1 MKNLS
6 RRKFI
11 QTGIT
16 GVIGLSVLPLLK
28 GCKVGVNDTIRL
40 GIIGLGQQTV
50 YLVNGFQKIP
60 GVKIVAGCDVYGIKR
75 QRFENMVKSY
85 QESTQQTVEVDI
97 YEDYQ
102 DLLARKDVDAVII
115 ATPDHWHAIM
125 TLDAVRAGKDIYLEK
140 PVTFTIEEGKAIVK
154 AVRDN
159 NLVLAVGSQQR
170 SDLRFQHAVNLVR
183 DGKLGTLRKI
193 NAWVGPPPTPYDL
206 PEEQVPADLN
216 WDKWL
221 GPIPFIHYN
230 SRLNPPISLDPPQ
243 NETFWANW
251 RYYRETGGGFLTDW
265 GAHNFDI
272 AQWALNKDNGG
283 PVQIIPAGMEGS
295 DYIRFVYENGV
306 VVANE
311 PFTEDR
317 GFGVKFWSDDAWI
330 EVSRGHYTASDDSL
344 LPPAQEE
351 VDGTVPYETS
361 TAHYT
366 NFIDC
371 LRSRKDPIAPVNA
384 GHRSGSLG
392 ILGNI
397 ATDLQRPLNWDP
409 VNERFVDDSEANT
422 FLTREY
428 REGYSL
434 L

>member
-11 QTGIT
+11 QTGVT

-28 GCKVGVNDTIRL
+28 GCKVGANDTIRL

-50 YLVNGFQKIP
+50 HLTRGFNLIP
-60 GVKIVAGCDVYGIKR
+60 GVKIVAGSDVYGIKR
-75 QRFENMVKSY
+75 QRFEMMVRAN
-85 QESTQQTVEVDI
+85 QEEKQETIEVTTYENYKDLIARDDI
-97 YEDYQ
+97 
-102 DLLARKDVDAVII
+102 DAVVI
-115 ATPDHWHAIM
+115 ATPDHWHAIQ
-125 TLDAVRAGKDIYLEK
+125 TLDACRAGKDIYLEK
-140 PVTFTIEEGKAIVK
+140 PATFTIQEGIEIVN
-154 AVRDN
+154 AVRER
-159 NLVLAVGSQQR
+159 NLVLAIGSQQR
-170 SDLRFQHAVNLVR
+170 SDPRFQHAVNLVR

-206 PEEQVPADLN
+206 PEEPVPADLN
-216 WDKWL
+216 WEKWL
-221 GPIPFIHYN
+221 GPMPFIHYN

-251 RYYRETGGGFLTDW
+251 RYYKETGGGFLTDW

-283 PVQIIPAGMEGS
+283 PVQIIPAGLEGS

-317 GFGVKFWSDDAWI
+317 NFGVKFWSDDAWI
-330 EVSRGHYTASDDSL
+330 EVSRQHYTASDDSL
-344 LPPAQEE
+344 LPVIDEDSEQSLA
-351 VDGTVPYETS
+351 YETG
-361 TAHYT
+361 TAHLID
-366 NFIDC
+366 FIEA
-371 LRSRKDPIAPVNA
+371 LKSRGNPIAPVEA
-384 GHRSGSLG
+384 GHRSGSIG

-397 ATDLQRPLNWDP
+397 ATDLNRPLNWDP
-409 VNERFVDDSEANT
+409 VRERFVDDAEADA

-428 REGYSL
+428 REGYGL
-434 L
+434 M

>member
-6 RRKFI
+6 RRSFI
-11 QTGIT
+11 RTTATGLA
-16 GVIGLSVLPLLK
+16 GLSVLPLLK
-28 GCKVGVNDTIRL
+28 GCKVGASDTIRL
-40 GIIGLGQQTV
+40 GFIGLGQQTV
-50 YLVNGFQKIP
+50 YLVNGFQNIA
-60 GVKIVAGCDVYGIKR
+60 GVKIVAGCDVYGVKR

-85 QESTQQTVEVDI
+85 QESTEQSVEVTL
-97 YEDYQ
+97 YENYQ
-102 DLLARKDVDAVII
+102 DLLAREDVDAVII

-206 PEEQVPADLN
+206 PEEQVPSDLN

-330 EVSRGHYTASDDSL
+330 EVSRGHYAASDDSL
-344 LPPAQEE
+344 LPPVEEE

-409 VNERFVDDSEANT
+409 VNERFVDDSVADT
-422 FLTREY
+422 FLHREY
-428 REGYSL
+428 RPGYSL
-434 L
+434 

>member
-6 RRKFI
+6 RRNFI
-11 QTGIT
+11 QKGII
-16 GVIGLSVLPLLK
+16 GAVGLSVMPLLK
-28 GCKVGVNDTIRL
+28 GFKVGVNDTIRL
-40 GIIGLGQQTV
+40 GIIGLGQQTT
-50 YLVNGFQKIP
+50 YLVHGFNLIP
-60 GVKIVAGCDVYGIKR
+60 GVKIVAGSDVYGVKR
-75 QRFENMVKSY
+75 QRFEKMVRAR
-85 QESTQQTVEVDI
+85 QEEKHELVEVNT
-97 YEDYQ
+97 YENYQ
-102 DLLARKDVDAVII
+102 DLLERKDIDAVVI
-115 ATPDHWHAIM
+115 ATPDHWHAIQTM
-125 TLDAVRAGKDIYLEK
+125 DACRAGKDIYLEK
-140 PVTFTIEEGKAIVK
+140 PVTFTIKEGSTIVK

-170 SDLRFQHAVNLVR
+170 SDPRFQHAVYLVR
-183 DGKLGTLRKI
+183 SGKLGTLRKI

-206 PEEQVPADLN
+206 PAEPVPADLN

-230 SRLNPPISLDPPQ
+230 NRLNPPISLDPPQ

-283 PVQIIPAGMEGS
+283 PVKIIPAGLDGS

-317 GFGVKFWSDDAWI
+317 VFGVKFWSDDAWI
-330 EVSRGHYTASDDSL
+330 EVSRQHYSASDDSL
-344 LPPAQEE
+344 LPAIDETSDAS
-351 VDGTVPYETS
+351 VAYETG
-361 TAHYT
+361 TAHLI
-366 NFIDC
+366 NFIEAMKS
-371 LRSRKDPIAPVNA
+371 RSNPIAPVNA
-384 GHRSGSLG
+384 GHRSGTLG

-409 VNERFVDDSEANT
+409 VNERFVNDAEADT
-422 FLTREY
+422 FLHREY
-428 REGYSL
+428 RPGYSL
-434 L
+434 